1 LLRGHR
7 LGGMGFSPFPGNWGG
22 DIAPPYRQRR
32 IALETRAAMAETFG
46 LMKTVVA
53 TIFSFAFG
61 LLPMAALARA
71 VAPAEAVA
79 PALPVAPPLAMIALW
94 IYVTLLLAGGL
105 VGFLKA
111 GSKISL
117 ITSALFA
124 ALLALC
130 ATGIIHPFFITDII
144 LGVLAVVFCIR
155 YLKTSKFMPSG
166 LILLFSVVVLG
177 VLLVDR

>member
-1 LLRGHR
+1 
-7 LGGMGFSPFPGNWGG
+7 
-22 DIAPPYRQRR
+22 
-32 IALETRAAMAETFG
+32 
-46 LMKTVVA
+46 MKTVVA
-53 TIFSFAFG
+53 TVFSYAFG
-61 LLPMAALARA
+61 LSPLLAQT
-71 VAPAEAVA
+71 VAPAAPVT
-79 PALPVAPPLAMIALW
+79 PALPIAPPLAMIALW

-130 ATGIIHPFFITDII
+130 ATGIIHPFYITDIL
-144 LGVLAVVFCIR
+144 LGILAVVFCIR